1 MNTLS
6 IPHTLPR
13 ITGNCPTCTGT
24 FETCRCG
31 EQPVA
36 RTVRTGKSV
45 RAWVGEDIH
54 EEDEAKGYE
63 HEPEARLHQ
72 LVQHLVADGD
82 RRARTIGRPARRT
95 REQMMPGHQRPELL
109 SMTGPAHG
117 TGGRPVRGGEAA
129 VA

>member
-1 MNTLS
+1 MPVS
-6 IPHTLPR
+6 IAHPVPR
-13 ITGNCPTCTGT
+13 PDTI
-24 FETCRCG
+24 
-31 EQPVA
+31 
-36 RTVRTGKSV
+36 RTSRPV

-63 HEPEARLHQ
+63 HEPEARLHA

-82 RRARTIGRPARRT
+82 RRARTVGRPARRT

-109 SMTGPAHG
+109 TMTGPTHS
-117 TGGRPVRGGEAA
+117 TGGRPARGGKAA

>member
-13 ITGNCPTCTGT
+13 ITGNCPTCSGT

-31 EQPVA
+31 EKPA
-36 RTVRTGKSV
+36 IRTLRTSESV

-63 HEPEARLHQ
+63 REPEARLHA

-82 RRARTIGRPARRT
+82 RRARAVGRPARRT
-95 REQMMPGHQRPELL
+95 REQMAPGHQLRELL
-109 SMTGPAHG
+109 TMTGTAHG
-117 TGGRPVRGGEAA
+117 TGGRPARGGEVA